1 MGRQYQAFTEDA
13 AAALHSRWAVAIA
26 VSILALIAVLPLA
39 LAIPNLVRSDDP
51 LAVRIG
57 VALGLLAFGLM
68 ALQIVIGSRLR
79 LVSDPI
85 GLGQLLGLHRLIGIL
100 VLALLLAHPLLVTVG
115 HGKPELLNP
124 FRAPWGV
131 RVGQLALLLLIVH
144 SVLAVFRT
152 SFSIDYVVWRRIHR
166 AAFLIFSLAFVH
178 GFAEGDDLK
187 RHAMQVLWVIL
198 LVGAGSLAFH
208 AHFLKPR
215 TLRQNRHRIMELIPE
230 THNTTTLVLAP
241 ETGERFQYLP
251 GQFMF
256 LTPLE
261 PNEPLEEHPFTI
273 SSSPA
278 QRGVLT
284 ATIKSVGDFTAHIKD
299 WRTGEHIL
307 VDGPHGKFSYL
318 LHRHADRLVFIA
330 AGVGITPLM
339 SMIRFLRDTGDPR
352 PIRLIYANQTE
363 TDIIFRDELEQMQN
377 EIDLHVVHIL
387 SRPSEDWRGERGRVS
402 REFLS
407 RFIEEERGA
416 AFYVCGPPLMMK
428 SVAADLSVLQVP
440 PDRIYSENFSL

>member
-1 MGRQYQAFTEDA
+1 MRTQYQAFTDDV
-13 AAALHSRWAVAIA
+13 AAALHSRWAVAAA
-26 VSILALIAVLPLA
+26 VLILALIALLPLA

-100 VLALLLAHPLLVTVG
+100 VLALLLTHPLLVTVG

-131 RVGQLALLLLIVH
+131 RVGQAALLLLIIH
-144 SVLAVFRT
+144 SFLAVFRT
-152 SFSIDYVVWRRIHR
+152 RFSIDYVVWRRIHR
-166 AAFLIFSLAFVH
+166 AAFLIFALAFVH
-178 GFAEGDDLK
+178 GFARGDDLK
-187 RHAMQVLWVIL
+187 RHAMQVLWVVL
-198 LVGAGSLAFH
+198 LAGAGFLAFH

-215 TLRQNRHRIMELIPE
+215 ALRRSRYRIAGLISE

-241 ETGERFQYLP
+241 ETGDRFHYLP

-261 PNEPLEEHPFTI
+261 PNLPLEEHPFTI

-278 QRGVLT
+278 QRGILC

-299 WRTGEHIL
+299 WRSGEHIL
-307 VDGPHGKFSYL
+307 VDGPHGNFTYL
-318 LHRHADRLVFIA
+318 LHPHADRLVFVA

-339 SMIRFLRDTGDPR
+339 SMILFLRDTGDPR

-363 TDIIFRDELEQMQN
+363 ADIIFRDQLEQLQN
-377 EIDLHVVHIL
+377 EIDLRVVHIL
-387 SRPSEDWRGERGRVS
+387 SRPSADWRGERGRMS

-407 RFIEEERGA
+407 RCMEDKRGVA
-416 AFYVCGPPLMMK
+416 CYVCGPPAMMK
-428 SVAADLSVLQVP
+428 SVTADLGALQIP
-440 PDRIYSENFSL
+440 PDRIYSEKFSL